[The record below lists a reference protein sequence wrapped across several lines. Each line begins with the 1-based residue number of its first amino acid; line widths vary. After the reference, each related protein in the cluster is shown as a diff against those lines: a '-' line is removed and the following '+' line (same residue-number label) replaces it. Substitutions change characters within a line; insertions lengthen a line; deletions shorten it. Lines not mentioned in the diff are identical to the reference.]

1 MARLARTVRAL
12 ATLLFF
18 VGIVLLPLRA
28 AAATV
33 PMLIAYDV
41 AALSTTTMPV
51 ERPDTVRREV
61 EPASNDYDR
70 ACVGCDDPWDPPV
83 AAGAADI
90 HADDDTLELLE
101 RRERAKGAI
110 YGFVEPTTAA
120 EGLGPTAARTFTS
133 SDPLVADLANSIEAA
148 YPGHVVGVNVPMYN
162 AAGEL
167 ATDADILLQNAVI
180 QVKSGSGAGLTSQLA
195 RTQAVTDLP
204 VIGYGPQLGG
214 AVFKGIQAAGGLV
227 TRDAQLLIGVVAP

>member
-12 ATLLFF
+12 AALLFF

-33 PMLIAYDV
+33 PTLIAYDV

-70 ACVGCDDPWDPPV
+70 ACAGCDDPWDPPV

-90 HADDDTLELLE
+90 HAYDDTLELLE
-101 RRERAKGAI
+101 RRERANQTAVLSHTVDVMNAI
-110 YGFVEPTTAA
+110 GTFSWRA
-120 EGLGPTAARTFTS
+120 EVSR
-133 SDPLVADLANSIEAA
+133 ADLR
-148 YPGHVVGVNVPMYN
+148 
-162 AAGEL
+162 L
-167 ATDADILLQNAVI
+167 R
-180 QVKSGSGAGLTSQLA
+180 A
-195 RTQAVTDLP
+195 RSRASKRQ
-204 VIGYGPQLGG
+204 
-214 AVFKGIQAAGGLV
+214 
-227 TRDAQLLIGVVAP
+227 